1 MGECDGLQLGGG
13 TIAVDSIWLG
23 ILGFGSHGQ
32 STLDLV
38 LALGSGIHGIC
49 RHHHHL
55 ALGHTVVAK
64 RGDPD
69 PLSHMGKLVR

>member
-1 MGECDGLQLGGG
+1 MGECAGLQLEGG
-13 TIAVDSIWLG
+13 TIVVDSIWLG

-49 RHHHHL
+49 HHHHHL
-55 ALGHTVVAK
+55 ALGHTVLAK
-64 RGDPD
+64 REDLGT
-69 PLSHMGKLVR
+69 LSHMGKLV

>member
-1 MGECDGLQLGGG
+1 MGECAGLQLGGG

-23 ILGFGSHGQ
+23 ILGR

-49 RHHHHL
+49 RHHHHF